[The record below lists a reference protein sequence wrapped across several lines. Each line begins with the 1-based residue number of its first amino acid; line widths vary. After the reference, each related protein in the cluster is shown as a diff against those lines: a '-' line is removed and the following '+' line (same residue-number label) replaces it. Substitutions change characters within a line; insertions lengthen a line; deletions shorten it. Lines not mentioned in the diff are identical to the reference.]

1 MKNLRKLTLASVATM
16 ALLIGVASMA
26 KADTVSFSVTGLG
39 ISLPTGP
46 PTPTQLDFAFKGD
59 YNSPLGALAINALG
73 SVAITVVNPD
83 GSNPNQG
90 TFTITGSG
98 GSTFSGTFAGTIQQ
112 ANQTGD
118 TTYSLSYIITGG
130 TGIFAG
136 ATGTGTSAGNLN
148 VVTGATQDRLTI
160 NITAPGLTAPVPEP
174 ATLLLLGT
182 GLAGLASGV
191 KRRRKQHR
199 MET

>member
-1 MKNLRKLTLASVATM
+1 MKNLRRLTLASVTTM
-16 ALLIGVASMA
+16 ALLIGVAFTA

-46 PTPTQLDFAFKGD
+46 PTPTQLDFNFKGD
-59 YNSPLGALAINALG
+59 YNSPLGALAINAFG

-83 GSNPNQG
+83 GSNPNKG
-90 TFTITGSG
+90 TFTITGPG
-98 GSTFSGTFAGTIQQ
+98 GNTFSGTFTGTLQPVNQ
-112 ANQTGD
+112 AGD

-160 NITAPGLTAPVPEP
+160 SITAPGLTAPVPEP
-174 ATLLLLGT
+174 ATLLLFGT
-182 GLAGLASGV
+182 GLAGLVAKV
-191 KRRRKQHR
+191 RRRKQR
-199 MET
+199 RGEM